1 MALSSKKKVIL
12 AKIEI
17 TQGVD
22 AVPTGALN
30 AILMTN
36 VNVTPMEGQD
46 ISRNL
51 DFNYFGAEQ
60 ELPSGLHGIIT
71 GSTELV
77 GHAAVGTAPA
87 WGVLA
92 RMCALQQVV
101 NAGVSVVYT
110 PISSGFESGT
120 IYFEYAG
127 TRQVLTG
134 VRGTGVLTSNSQGIP
149 VIAWTLKGQWS
160 KPIDQAPSVPVLTN
174 FQAPQISNKANTP
187 TFSINGVNTILLR
200 NFELDFANSV
210 AVRLLQNYEGIEIN
224 DSNAMIKA
232 QVEAVPL
239 ATLDPFALAN
249 NQTSFSLSLVH
260 GVGAGKVVTIA
271 APNCRMKR
279 IAGYQAQDNIVE
291 WPLGITP
298 LPNAGNDQFS
308 ITLT

>member
-1 MALSSKKKVIL
+1 MALSSKRKVIL
-12 AKIEI
+12 AKIEA
-17 TQGVD
+17 TYGLD
-22 AVPTGALN
+22 STPTGALN

-46 ISRNL
+46 VSRNL
-51 DFNYFGAEQ
+51 DLAYFGAEQ

-77 GHAAVGTAPA
+77 GNATVGTAPA

-92 RMCALQQVV
+92 RMCALAQVV

-120 IYFEYAG
+120 IYFDYAG
-127 TRQVLTG
+127 TRQMLTG

-149 VIAWTLKGQWS
+149 VIAWTLKGLWS
-160 KPIDQAPSVPVLTN
+160 KPVDLAPAVPTLTN

-187 TFSINGVNTILLR
+187 TFTMNGVSMLLR
-200 NFELDFANSV
+200 NFELDFANAV
-210 AVRLLQNYEGIEIN
+210 AVRLLQNFESIEVN
-224 DSNAMIKA
+224 DSNAMIKC

-239 ATLDPFALAN
+239 ATIDPFLLAN
-249 NQTSFSLSLVH
+249 NQTAFALSLVH

-279 IAGYQAQDNIVE
+279 PTGYAAQDNIVE
-291 WPLGITP
+291 WPLGVTP